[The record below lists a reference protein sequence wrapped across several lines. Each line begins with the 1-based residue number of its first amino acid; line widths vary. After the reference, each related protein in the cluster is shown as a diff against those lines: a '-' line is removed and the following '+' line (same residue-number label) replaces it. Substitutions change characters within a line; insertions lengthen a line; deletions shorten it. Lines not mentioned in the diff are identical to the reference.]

1 MTNKP
6 FAPLKEEIQEIE
18 VTLAEINDSILQY
31 EQNQPKEEEYKNKK
45 FILKIKLNTEEKKK
59 KINKN
64 INYLNKSI
72 IDLEKEITKHE
83 EVLEHYRLKLLEEK
97 ESTNLKIKE
106 ISKKDLDIKIKNFK
120 SLEQKNKKIINSL
133 KDEFSKYLD
142 LNNPEIQAVTKDRR
156 FKKIY
161 EKTQEDKDTEI
172 IEKLKNYYEYE
183 NLQFLITNEDFGV
196 FLEKLYSNEKY
207 KKFWKHKLEE
217 TFESCSSRDC
227 ENINYYSKKIFN
239 TPESTLKYKLNNQSI
254 FFCNSYKGFHLGVEK
269 EKKNFLFENVDV
281 SKLHQILKSKKHSAV
296 NKNKIN
302 QSIKNLQKEVV
313 DERERINNYKNYGI
327 FITDDEL
334 RQNQIN
340 FNFIAFGKTM
350 DNSERLKYFNK
361 VEIMIQEDKT
371 ELKNNHRTLKREEDS
386 IVQLFKETDEKEKN
400 LKEIGIYETDNEIKK
415 RNQYKQNKE
424 IYFET
429 KKILSQKKEELRKKE
444 LAYYTEKSKNIKV
457 DKDVQEIN
465 NRRFNLYDKNS
476 S

>member
-1 MTNKP
+1 M
-6 FAPLKEEIQEIE
+6 
-18 VTLAEINDSILQY
+18 
-31 EQNQPKEEEYKNKK
+31 
-45 FILKIKLNTEEKKK
+45 
-59 KINKN
+59 
-64 INYLNKSI
+64 
-72 IDLEKEITKHE
+72 
-83 EVLEHYRLKLLEEK
+83 
-97 ESTNLKIKE
+97 
-106 ISKKDLDIKIKNFK
+106 
-120 SLEQKNKKIINSL
+120 
-133 KDEFSKYLD
+133 
-142 LNNPEIQAVTKDRR
+142 
-156 FKKIY
+156 
-161 EKTQEDKDTEI
+161 
-172 IEKLKNYYEYE
+172 
-183 NLQFLITNEDFGV
+183 
-196 FLEKLYSNEKY
+196 
-207 KKFWKHKLEE
+207 
-217 TFESCSSRDC
+217 
-227 ENINYYSKKIFN
+227 
-239 TPESTLKYKLNNQSI
+239 
-254 FFCNSYKGFHLGVEK
+254 GVEK

-424 IYFET
+424 IYFEI